1 MKFKS
6 YLHFIKVPVFLSMLT
21 SLVFLLGSCEGP
33 PKQLSIADKTEV
45 DSMYRKTMKTLRPEM
60 DSLCVVKKDSLIA
73 YMVDSLLDAN
83 IREINR
89 QLERIKNLQEK

>member
-1 MKFKS
+1 
-6 YLHFIKVPVFLSMLT
+6 
-21 SLVFLLGSCEGP
+21 
-33 PKQLSIADKTEV
+33 
-45 DSMYRKTMKTLRPEM
+45 MYRKTMKTLRLEM

-89 QLERIKNLQEK
+89 QLERIKNLQENEDTFKKYKPLCTFFMRF